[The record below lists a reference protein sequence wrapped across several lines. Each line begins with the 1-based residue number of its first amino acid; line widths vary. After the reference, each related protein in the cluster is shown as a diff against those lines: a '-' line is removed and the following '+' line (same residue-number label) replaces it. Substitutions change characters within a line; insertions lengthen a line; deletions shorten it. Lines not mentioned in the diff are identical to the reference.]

1 MASKRKLRLPF
12 REGRF
17 RFSVAQLLI
26 ALVVMFVVA
35 PFVDSLQYGELI
47 EAIIFTAM
55 LLAAMNAIGG
65 RQRTLVIAALLMS
78 PAVVTRWVDHLY
90 PGVLAQTPSLMA
102 TVIFVAFV
110 IWHLLRFV
118 MSSPVVNSEVLYAAI
133 SIYLLYAVA
142 WAFLYTLM
150 ASSDPAAFTWTITTE
165 ANRAITGFTAL
176 YFSVETLTALAFGD
190 IMPVSNVARMMTLVQ
205 ATTGIFYV
213 AILIARLVGLYS
225 SEQTTTGT

>member
-1 MASKRKLRLPF
+1 
-12 REGRF
+12 
-17 RFSVAQLLI
+17 
-26 ALVVMFVVA
+26 
-35 PFVDSLQYGELI
+35 
-47 EAIIFTAM
+47 M

-65 RQRTLVIAALLMS
+65 RRRTLIVAALLMS
-78 PAVVTRWVDHLY
+78 PALVTRWVDHLY
-90 PGVLAQTPSLMA
+90 PGLLTLTPSMVA
-102 TVIFVAFV
+102 AVVFVAFV

-142 WAFLYTLM
+142 WAFLYTLV
-150 ASSDPAAFTWTITTE
+150 ASSNPAAFTWTITTE

-176 YFSVETLTALAFGD
+176 YFSVEILTALAFGD

-213 AILIARLVGLYS
+213 TILIARLVGLYS
-225 SEQTTTGT
+225 TEKTTSGT